1 VPLLLGIETSTSRC
15 SVAIG
20 DGDSVEELVDERPR
34 EHHAIILP
42 MVHELLRSAGT
53 TLRELDAI
61 AFGRGPGSFTGLRIA
76 ASITQGLAFGAGL
89 PVIPVSS
96 LEALAADAEVQG
108 GAAAGLD
115 HVLVATDA
123 HMGGIYWGLYRR
135 EARGLCAV
143 RDDALAHADAFVAA
157 EHCTVAATIFAGDAW
172 RTYPQMLPQ
181 DAAWLDSAAATAR
194 QVVRLAARMERSAW
208 RCAEEAEPVY
218 VRGASVWKK
227 IAEQPAPF

>member
-15 SVAIG
+15 SVALG
-20 DGDSVEELVDERPR
+20 DGDSVQERVDERPR
-34 EHHAIILP
+34 EHHAIVLP
-42 MVHELLRSAGT
+42 MVHELLRGAGAS
-53 TLRELDAI
+53 LRELDAI

-89 PVIPVSS
+89 PVIAVSS
-96 LEALAADAEVQG
+96 LEALAADAAVQA
-108 GAAAGLD
+108 GAATGLD

-135 EARGLCAV
+135 EALRLRAL
-143 RDDALAHADAFVAA
+143 RDDALAHVDAFDPA
-157 EHCTVAATIFAGDAW
+157 EHCLVAATIFAGDAW
-172 RTYPQMLPQ
+172 RAYPQLLPP
-181 DAAWLDSAAATAR
+181 DAAWLESAVPTAR
-194 QVVRLAARMERSAW
+194 QVVRLAARMERSTW

-227 IAEQPAPF
+227 VAEQPAPF

>member
-1 VPLLLGIETSTSRC
+1 MPLLLGIETSTSRC
-15 SVAIG
+15 SVALG
-20 DGDSVEELVDERPR
+20 DGQSVDELVDERPR

-53 TLRELDAI
+53 SLRALDAI

-96 LEALAADAEVQG
+96 LEALAADADVQA
-108 GAAAGLD
+108 GAASGLE
-115 HVLVATDA
+115 HILVATDA

-135 EARGLCAV
+135 QGRGLRAL

-157 EHCTVAATIFAGDAW
+157 QHCAVAATIFAGDAW
-172 RTYPQMLPQ
+172 RVYPQMLPP
-181 DAAWLDSAAATAR
+181 DTAWLESAAPTAR

-208 RCAEEAEPVY
+208 RSAEEAEPVY

>member
-1 VPLLLGIETSTSRC
+1 MPVLLGIETSTARC
-15 SVAIG
+15 SVALG
-20 DGDSVEELVDERPR
+20 DGDTVEELVDERPR

-42 MVHELLRSAGT
+42 MVHELLRSAGAS
-53 TLRELDAI
+53 LRELDAI

-96 LEALAADAEVQG
+96 LEALAADADVQA
-108 GAAAGLD
+108 GAAEGLD

-135 EARGLCAV
+135 GPHGLCAV
-143 RDDALAHADAFVAA
+143 RDDALAHADAFAAA
-157 EHCTVAATIFAGDAW
+157 EHCAVAATIFAGDAW
-172 RTYPQMLPQ
+172 RVYPWLLPPQ
-181 DAAWLDSAAATAR
+181 AAWLESAAPTAR
-194 QVVRLAARMERSAW
+194 QVVRLAARVERSAW
-208 RCAEEAEPVY
+208 RSAEEAEPVY